1 MKRKQSMSIKYFSK
15 TKKIFHQTNKEIYQF
30 EIITM
35 SARAQSILALGS
47 VAVAGATA
55 TALIYSKENE
65 DFHHDHHESQGSNL
79 EGEMK
84 NLTDLTNH
92 VVDEAKELAEMTKK
106 VQEKVVKHNSN
117 FSEEMKHLV
126 ELSNHVVDEAK
137 ECAEMAKKV
146 QEKVPLAEKAL
157 KESVADAKVVKDKD
171 FLAA

>member
-1 MKRKQSMSIKYFSK
+1 
-15 TKKIFHQTNKEIYQF
+15 
-30 EIITM
+30 
-35 SARAQSILALGS
+35 
-47 VAVAGATA
+47 
-55 TALIYSKENE
+55 
-65 DFHHDHHESQGSNL
+65 
-79 EGEMK
+79 
-84 NLTDLTNH
+84 
-92 VVDEAKELAEMTKK
+92 MTKK